1 MDNSKTLRELIDEM
15 KRIEQ
20 DIAEHKQRVKETIA
34 SNITEEVFSK
44 LEKYD
49 INAID
54 MISSRMFSDILRYAE
69 EDKSDDV
76 ASIHTDKAEA
86 AASAMNSDTSM
97 MADGIAADT
106 LDSLISVPEI
116 KSV

>member
-1 MDNSKTLRELIDEM
+1 MDNNKTLRELIDEM

-20 DIAEHKQRVKETIA
+20 DIADHKQRVKETIA

-54 MISSRMFSDILRYAE
+54 MISRRMFSDILRYAE
-69 EDKSDDV
+69 EDKSDDDV
-76 ASIHTDKAEA
+76 VIHMDKAEA
-86 AASAMNSDTSM
+86 ASVMNADTSM
-97 MADGIAADT
+97 IADSIAADT

>member
-20 DIAEHKQRVKETIA
+20 NIADHKQRVKETIA

-49 INAID
+49 VNTID
-54 MISSRMFSDILRYAE
+54 MISRRMFSDILRYAE
-69 EDKSDDV
+69 KDKSDD
-76 ASIHTDKAEA
+76 AADIHTDKAEA
-86 AASAMNSDTSM
+86 AASVMNADTNM
-97 MADGIAADT
+97 MADSIAADT